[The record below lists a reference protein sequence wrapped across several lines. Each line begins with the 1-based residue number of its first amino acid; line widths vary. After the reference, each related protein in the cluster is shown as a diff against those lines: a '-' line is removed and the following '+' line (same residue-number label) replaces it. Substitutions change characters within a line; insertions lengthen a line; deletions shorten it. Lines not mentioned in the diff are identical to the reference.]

1 MLTISRQCGKKTKC
15 RSWGKAKH
23 GVGTSGRDQTRT
35 TKIEKKTGQKNE
47 KEKLCQIKSTITKTN
62 LEGG

>member
-1 MLTISRQCGKKTKC
+1 MMSKSVNCCVRQPEKRPKC

-35 TKIEKKTGQKNE
+35 TKIGKRLGKKTKRKNYVR
-47 KEKLCQIKSTITKTN
+47 
-62 LEGG
+62 

>member
-1 MLTISRQCGKKTKC
+1 MMSKSVNCCVRQPEKRPKC

-35 TKIEKKTGQKNE
+35 TKIEKKNWAKRQKG
-47 KEKLCQIKSTITKTN
+47 KKYVR
-62 LEGG
+62 